1 MVVAEERKTVKAVN
15 LSDFQPRCNRTLLR
29 PPLTVF
35 QDLLSSDV
43 LFLHE
48 IQFLEPMHVDL
59 GNRGMCIDRSRA
71 II

>member
-1 MVVAEERKTVKAVN
+1 MVGNELDFPLLYNRILLHLPLVA
-15 LSDFQPRCNRTLLR
+15 
-29 PPLTVF
+29 F